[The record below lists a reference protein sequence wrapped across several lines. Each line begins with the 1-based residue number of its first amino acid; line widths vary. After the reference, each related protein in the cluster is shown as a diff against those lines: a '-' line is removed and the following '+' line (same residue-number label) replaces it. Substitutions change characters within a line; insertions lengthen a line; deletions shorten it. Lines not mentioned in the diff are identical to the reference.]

1 MNMKELYR
9 AFLEST
15 GVSTDSRAVKEGSLF
30 FALKG
35 ENFDGNDFALKAIE
49 CGARYA
55 VVDRVELAGEEGII
69 VVEDTLTALQSL
81 ARYHRSQFNI
91 PVIGLTGTNG
101 KTTTKELISSVLSKK
116 YSTLSTTGNLNN
128 HIGVPL
134 TLLRLEKGHEIAVV
148 EMGAS
153 NPGEIESSTKI
164 ALPTFG
170 LITNVGKAHLL
181 GFGSFDGV
189 KKTKGELYDYL
200 QRTADH
206 AFVNVD
212 NTILVDM
219 ATQRPDLKIIP
230 YGVAF
235 SNSKVLQSDENNP
248 YLRVELSNG
257 KVINSNL
264 IGAYN
269 ADNIM
274 AALKVG
280 EYFGVDLDDAI
291 QAIEE
296 YIPTNNRSQLKKI
309 GDTTYIIDAYNAN
322 PTSMRASI
330 TNFANSSFKNKVVIL
345 GDMLELG
352 EFSVDEHKK
361 IVELVHTS
369 NFSSEYYVGKEFE
382 KAGATPV
389 FDSSEKLAEH
399 LLSVDLSEKSI
410 LVKGSRGIRLEKV
423 LPQG

>member
-1 MNMKELYR
+1 
-9 AFLEST
+9 
-15 GVSTDSRAVKEGSLF
+15 
-30 FALKG
+30 
-35 ENFDGNDFALKAIE
+35 
-49 CGARYA
+49 
-55 VVDRVELAGEEGII
+55 
-69 VVEDTLTALQSL
+69 
-81 ARYHRSQFNI
+81 
-91 PVIGLTGTNG
+91 
-101 KTTTKELISSVLSKK
+101 
-116 YSTLSTTGNLNN
+116 
-128 HIGVPL
+128 
-134 TLLRLEKGHEIAVV
+134 
-148 EMGAS
+148 
-153 NPGEIESSTKI
+153 
-164 ALPTFG
+164 
-170 LITNVGKAHLL
+170 
-181 GFGSFDGV
+181 
-189 KKTKGELYDYL
+189 
-200 QRTADH
+200 
-206 AFVNVD
+206 
-212 NTILVDM
+212 M

-230 YGVAF
+230 YGVEF

-280 EYFGVDLDDAI
+280 EYFGVDQDDAI

>member
-153 NPGEIESSTKI
+153 NPREIESSTKI